1 MRLSVT
7 RAAGGDVDVLKC
19 TERFVDR
26 SDIGGEIVIA
36 AGQCSIKKAP
46 EFSERDALFFR
57 QAVQRFRLIGVEIN
71 VGPPHTPTY
80 TPGSAQLLHRGA

>member
-19 TERFVDR
+19 AERLVDR

-36 AGQCSIKKAP
+36 AGQCSIKKSP
-46 EFSERDALFFR
+46 DEFSARDALFLR
-57 QAVQRFRLIGVEIN
+57 QAVQRFRLIGVEID
-71 VGPPHTPTY
+71 VGPPHTPKY
-80 TPGSAQLLHRGA
+80 TPGRVAGI